1 MNNLN
6 TFLDF
11 MELIWKKDSK
21 IFESFVISNNQAIS
35 RIFESEFRAFRFVFV
50 YTRLSSAIKSAIMP
64 DQSSNIIP
72 KMCNFEQKYML

>member
-35 RIFESEFRAFRFVFV
+35 RIFESIFLCFYEKVTMFLRFDGENRV
-50 YTRLSSAIKSAIMP
+50 
-64 DQSSNIIP
+64 
-72 KMCNFEQKYML
+72 

>member
-35 RIFESEFRAFRFVFV
+35 RIFESVVTMFWLNTN
-50 YTRLSSAIKSAIMP
+50 YTVVPESFETITP
-64 DQSSNIIP
+64 DLTPNVTKFSEP
-72 KMCNFEQKYML
+72 Y

>member
-35 RIFESEFRAFRFVFV
+35 RIFESLSERF
-50 YTRLSSAIKSAIMP
+50 
-64 DQSSNIIP
+64 
-72 KMCNFEQKYML
+72 